1 MRIALIGFGKMG
13 KEIARLAKE
22 QGMAVA
28 ATIDPNEKEA
38 GFKGIS
44 KEAIADAD
52 VCIDFSQPDA
62 VVENVKKIA
71 SFGKNIVVGTTGWL
85 EKEQE
90 VKKAVEKNGT
100 GLVYASNF
108 SLGVNAFYRIVA
120 QAAAVMNKFPAYDVF
135 CLEMHHRNKADS
147 PSGTAKSIEKIL
159 LEKIERKKKAI
170 EEKLDRKIAADEM
183 HVASLRGGS
192 VPGTH
197 AVFFDSSADTIEL
210 RHTARSREGFALG
223 ALQAAKWING
233 KKGFY
238 SIEDMLG
245 EMIADE

>member
-22 QGMAVA
+22 QGIAVVA
-28 ATIDPNEKEA
+28 KIDPVAPEADFKE
-38 GFKGIS
+38 IS
-44 KEAIADAD
+44 KEAIAAAD
-52 VCIDFSQPDA
+52 VCIDFSQPGA

-90 VKKAVEKNGT
+90 VKKAVEKNGI

-120 QAAAVMNKFPAYDVF
+120 QAAAVMNRLPEYDVS

-159 LEKIERKKKAI
+159 LEKIERKKKAV

-197 AVFFDSSADTIEL
+197 AVYFDSSADTIEL
-210 RHTARSREGFALG
+210 KHTARSREGFALG

>member
-1 MRIALIGFGKMG
+1 LRIALIGFGKMG

-22 QGMAVA
+22 QGIAVVA
-28 ATIDPNEKEA
+28 KIDPVAPEADFKE
-38 GFKGIS
+38 IS
-44 KEAIADAD
+44 KEAIAAAD
-52 VCIDFSQPDA
+52 VCIDFSQPGA

-90 VKKAVEKNGT
+90 VKKAVEKNGI

-120 QAAAVMNKFPAYDVF
+120 QAAAVMNKFAEYDVS
-135 CLEMHHRNKADS
+135 CLEMHHRNKQDS

-159 LEKIERKKKAI
+159 LEKIERKKKAV
-170 EEKLDRKIAADEM
+170 EEKLDRKIAPDEM